1 MDHLKKLLKNF
12 PTELISIIIE
22 YAQLLHKENL
32 LYALL
37 YSPNYE
43 ISIPLLKTKQRR
55 TYLHV
60 ATNVQEKFWK
70 SEMDMTLYIRLPLIK
85 KRSLTVDNISRYL
98 EQQYILVFLGPDVY
112 RLNHE
117 FAINVS
123 YDDFFT
129 MIITNDLPGRFERY
143 CDFQRME
150 RQVRRYLVKLDLETY
165 QKHPLISQVS
175 DELPNMNYEY

>member
-1 MDHLKKLLKNF
+1 MDQLKKLLKSF
-12 PTELISIIIE
+12 PTQLISVIIE

-43 ISIPLLKTKQRR
+43 ISIPLLKPNQRR

-60 ATNVQEKFWK
+60 ATNVQEKYWK
-70 SEMDMTLYIRLPLIK
+70 SEMDMTLYIRLPIIK
-85 KRSLTVDNISRYL
+85 KRSLTVDNVSRYL
-98 EQQYILVFLGPDVY
+98 EKQYILIFLGPDVY
-112 RLNHE
+112 RFGHE

-129 MIITNDLPGRFERY
+129 MIITNNLPGRFERY
-143 CDFQRME
+143 CDFQRIE
-150 RQVRRYLVKLDLETY
+150 QQVRQYLEKLDLETY
-165 QKHPLISQVS
+165 HKHPLISQVS
-175 DELPNMNYEY
+175 EQLPLLSLD